1 MQQLTQRQLDGALS
15 LIDSYQNKL
24 NDGASHQEAM
34 EAYAETLMA
43 SPDLSGI
50 PEFRAPLVPPPA
62 GHKRKRIQQ
71 ILNGLSLDGLEIKRD
86 SLFGVSFSRCSMRR
100 MELSLVSFDECN
112 FYSAD
117 LEGSNLSGSKL
128 LWCPISMASF
138 KRCDLSEM
146 VIKGEDGFINHVD
159 FTMANLES
167 TSLINLDLRQADFH
181 MANLM
186 RAEFDGCELSFCN
199 MATTNY
205 IHATFQSCTERDNI
219 K

>member
-1 MQQLTQRQLDGALS
+1 MRQLTQQQLDGALS

-50 PEFRAPLVPPPA
+50 PEFRAPLA
-62 GHKRKRIQQ
+62 TRKRIQQ
-71 ILNGLSLDGLEIKRD
+71 ILNGFSLDGLEIKRD

-100 MELSLVSFDECN
+100 MELSVVTFTDCS

-117 LEGSNLSGSKL
+117 LEGSNLSESHL
-128 LWCPISMASF
+128 LECPMSMTSL
-138 KRCDLSEM
+138 KRCDLSDMTIECN
-146 VIKGEDGFINHVD
+146 DGFMNHID

-167 TSLINLDLRQADFH
+167 TTLTNLDLRQADFH

-186 RAEFDGCELSFCN
+186 EAEFDGCELSFCN
-199 MATTNY
+199 MATTNH
-205 IHATFQSCTERDNI
+205 IHATFKNCTERGNI